1 MQSANWGDNCV
12 TILGTFGLFYAS
24 WKINAKVSFLI
35 CITRLSNI
43 ECIGIKLEVRELSVI
58 LFLVFYYIH
67 FTAKRKWHIL
77 LIYFIIKSFITHW
90 INIKNYLV
98 SIN

>member
-43 ECIGIKLEVRELSVI
+43 VCIGKSLDQVRSTRVI
-58 LFLVFYYIH
+58 CYIIFSFLLYTFYSKKKMAYIVN
-67 FTAKRKWHIL
+67 IL
-77 LIYFIIKSFITHW
+77 Y
-90 INIKNYLV
+90 Y
-98 SIN
+98 